1 MAKAIKIYKDGESKW
16 TEADRLQRFLNNGWS
31 VESGVSQQ
39 VTETVEHTV
48 EEEEWDIN
56 SGEDWADSIESISVD
71 DTTPDEE
78 E

>member
-1 MAKAIKIYKDGESKW
+1 MAKPIKIYKDGESKW

-31 VESGVSQQ
+31 VESGVSPK
-39 VTETVEHTV
+39 VTETVEDTV
-48 EEEEWDIN
+48 DDEWDIN
-56 SGEDWADSIESISVD
+56 SGEDWADSVESMSVD